1 VVVVTQEPKT
11 HDEAPAIISD
21 HPFEPRGEWWSL
33 CKHCGLAQAAHS
45 SSTINSRM
53 EMLREH
59 METYGEIRHVDP
71 VQKELLGREFRDYER
86 ERIHSGGRVRM
97 GYVSDDFPDED
108 D

>member
-1 VVVVTQEPKT
+1 
-11 HDEAPAIISD
+11 
-21 HPFEPRGEWWSL
+21 
-33 CKHCGLAQAAHS
+33 
-45 SSTINSRM
+45 
-53 EMLREH
+53 MLREH